1 MARPHKQMPGRTYH
15 ITYNDDSTAT
25 VECTYLCPY
34 CNQDTTSSFAAN
46 IDAFDLLE
54 RGVFFESLKCD
65 LCGKVTDVRFMSNTK
80 N

>member
-1 MARPHKQMPGRTYH
+1 MARPNKQMPGRTYH
-15 ITYNDDSTAT
+15 IAYNDDSIAT

-34 CNQDTTSSFAAN
+34 CNQDTTSGFTAK
-46 IDAFDLLE
+46 IDTFDLLE

-80 N
+80 V